1 MTVRVLYFA
10 SLKEAI
16 GTGAEQL
23 ELPGGVST
31 VGQLRDWLAGQGRAV
46 LATATRLR
54 SSRRSPAVKGKFDV
68 HPMVPGAHDLGPQ
81 EGWRDAGRG

>member
-46 LATATRLR
+46 LASAKNLR
-54 SSRRSPAVKGKFDV
+54 CAVNHD
-68 HPMVPGAHDLGPQ
+68 MVKL
-81 EGWRDAGRG
+81 DAAIKDGDEIAFFPPVTGG